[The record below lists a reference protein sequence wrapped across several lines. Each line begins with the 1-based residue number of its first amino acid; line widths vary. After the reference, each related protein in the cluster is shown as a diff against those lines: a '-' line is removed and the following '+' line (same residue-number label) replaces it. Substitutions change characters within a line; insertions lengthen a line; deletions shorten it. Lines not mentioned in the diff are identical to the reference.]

1 METNSL
7 TRRTLLRTTA
17 LATAALAVPFVRG
30 AHAAGKLAIGFWDH
44 WVPGANDA
52 LTKLCHEWADKEKV
66 EITID
71 FITSQGDKLMLTGA
85 AEEQARS
92 GHDILGMP
100 TWYAAPKAE
109 SLEPVDDL
117 MKTLIEQNGAVGAGH
132 EYLGKVKG
140 HWIAVPATV
149 GSLTLPPCSR
159 IDLFKEHVGLD
170 LTKMYPGAGAP
181 DKGLADSWTWDFFLV
196 AAEKCFK
203 AGCPFGMPLG
213 QTGDSVNWAGAVFAA
228 YGAVMV
234 DQEGNVT
241 VKSDATRQVLE
252 WFKRLVPFLPPD
264 VFAWDDSSNNKWL
277 ISGKGALIMNPPSAW
292 AVAVRDAPKVAEQC
306 WTHPSPKGPKGR
318 FDPGNP
324 NFWAIWGFS
333 SNKAAAKSLLL
344 HLSQRSSVEKLV
356 AASHGYD
363 IPPFEKLHDFK
374 TWEEEGPP
382 KGTLYNYPPRGDVTA
397 SISGAPA
404 PTRIGNQIFAQATM
418 TKMIAHCTQGGEAI
432 DKAMDWAATEL
443 EGFMRS

>member
-7 TRRTLLRTTA
+7 TRRTLLGTGA
-17 LATAALAVPFVRG
+17 LATAALAAPFARG

-44 WVPGANDA
+44 WVPSANDA

-181 DKGLADSWTWDFFLV
+181 NKELADNWTWDFFLA

-203 AGCPFGMPLG
+203 AGYPFGMPLG

-228 YGAVMV
+228 YGAVLV
-234 DQEGNVT
+234 DQEGNIT

-277 ISGKGALIMNPPSAW
+277 IW
-292 AVAVRDAPKVAEQC
+292 AR
-306 WTHPSPKGPKGR
+306 
-318 FDPGNP
+318 
-324 NFWAIWGFS
+324 
-333 SNKAAAKSLLL
+333 
-344 HLSQRSSVEKLV
+344 
-356 AASHGYD
+356 
-363 IPPFEKLHDFK
+363 
-374 TWEEEGPP
+374 
-382 KGTLYNYPPRGDVTA
+382 
-397 SISGAPA
+397 
-404 PTRIGNQIFAQATM
+404 
-418 TKMIAHCTQGGEAI
+418 AH
-432 DKAMDWAATEL
+432 
-443 EGFMRS
+443 